1 MSTVDVSDPASPV
14 VVSSIS
20 TPDKALDVAVSNGL
34 AFVAADTMGLRIID
48 VSDPAA
54 PIEIGFAR
62 TAREAYGVSVEGDR
76 VVVSGVGGIEIY
88 DVSACSNT
96 EELPAPRRP
105 RRRLS
110 P

>member
-1 MSTVDVSDPASPV
+1 MSERGRLRGRATGPAPHRPPGKLGRQLTEKLALPAASPGPR
-14 VVSSIS
+14 SHKGG
-20 TPDKALDVAVSNGL
+20 KACL
-34 AFVAADTMGLRIID
+34 APF
-48 VSDPAA
+48 
-54 PIEIGFAR
+54 FAR
-62 TAREAYGVSVEGDR
+62 TAREAYGVSVAGDR

>member
-1 MSTVDVSDPASPV
+1 
-14 VVSSIS
+14 
-20 TPDKALDVAVSNGL
+20 
-34 AFVAADTMGLRIID
+34 MGLRIID

-54 PIEIGFAR
+54 PIEIGFAH
-62 TAREAYGVSVEGDR
+62 TAREAYGVSAEGDR
-76 VVVSGVGGIEIY
+76 VVVSGVGGIEVF

-96 EELPAPRRP
+96 DELPAPRHP